1 MPNVQDLLQ
10 PLQLAPVT
18 LSGRHVRLEPL
29 SLAHVDELAAVGTAP
44 ELWTWVPTQV
54 RNRDEMQAY
63 VETALAE
70 QSRGQSLP
78 FAILDAPSGAV
89 IGSTRF
95 GSISA
100 KDRRLEIGW
109 TWVAPSHQ
117 RSGANT
123 EAKTLLLTHAFEALG
138 ALRVELKTDVLNAK
152 SRAAILRLGAQ
163 QEGIFRRHVI
173 CSTGR
178 VRDTVYFSIIDA
190 EWPAV
195 KARLASLLR

>member
-1 MPNVQDLLQ
+1 MTKVQDLLQ

-18 LSGRHVRLEPL
+18 LHGRHVRLEPL
-29 SLAHVDELAAVGTAP
+29 SLAHVDGLSAVGTAP

-63 VETALAE
+63 VEAALAE
-70 QSRGQSLP
+70 QARGLALP
-78 FAILDAPSGAV
+78 FAIIDARSGMV

-100 KDRRLEIGW
+100 KDRRVEIGW
-109 TWVAPSHQ
+109 TWYALSHQ

-123 EAKTLLLTHAFEALG
+123 EAKTLLLTHAFEVLG
-138 ALRVELKTDVLNAK
+138 ALRVEFKTDVLNAK
-152 SRAAILRLGAQ
+152 SRAAIARLGAQ
-163 QEGIFRRHVI
+163 QEGVFRRHVI

-178 VRDTVYFSIIDA
+178 VRDTVYFSIIDS

-195 KARLASLLR
+195 KDRLAGLLR

>member
-1 MPNVQDLLQ
+1 MTKVQDLLQ

-18 LSGRHVRLEPL
+18 LHGRHVRLEPL
-29 SLAHVDELAAVGTAP
+29 SLAHVDGLTAVGTAP
-44 ELWTWVPTQV
+44 ELWAWVPTQV
-54 RNRDEMQAY
+54 RNREEMQAY
-63 VETALAE
+63 VEAALAD
-70 QSRGQSLP
+70 QARGLALP
-78 FAILDAPSGAV
+78 FAIIDARSGMV

-100 KDRRLEIGW
+100 KDRRVEIGW
-109 TWVAPSHQ
+109 TWYAPSHQ

-123 EAKTLLLTHAFEALG
+123 EAKTLLLTHAFETLG
-138 ALRVELKTDVLNAK
+138 ALRVEFKTDVLNAK
-152 SRAAILRLGAQ
+152 SRAAIARLGAQ

-178 VRDTVYFSIIDA
+178 VRDTVYFSIIDS

-195 KARLASLLR
+195 KDRLASMLR